1 MIEQN
6 TLESFNFRTY
16 IGTTSVHDLLSL
28 FCVIGHASSLEES
41 TSRSRRGGK
50 PRRRTAAADKETNEG
65 LSPAT
70 DQMSHRSCLSM
81 QTDQGCCN
89 TLNDDERG
97 LEPFSIALFAYLV
110 Y

>member
-1 MIEQN
+1 MIRYHYFVALVTPRLWKNQP
-6 TLESFNFRTY
+6 L
-16 IGTTSVHDLLSL
+16 G
-28 FCVIGHASSLEES
+28 
-41 TSRSRRGGK
+41 RGGN
-50 PRRRTAAADKETNEG
+50 PRRRTAAADEETNEG

-89 TLNDDERG
+89 TLNNDERE

-110 Y
+110 CINT